1 VKDGV
6 VVILWRVLS
15 LEPGSLL
22 RGGGVVAVVD
32 VVHGVYQHKS
42 VHSHRLFLF
51 QFVTA
56 LFLRL
61 QSRIRRIARE

>member
-1 VKDGV
+1 MKDGV

-15 LEPGSLL
+15 PELGSLL
-22 RGGGVVAVVD
+22 RGGGVVAVD
-32 VVHGVYQHKS
+32 VANGVYQRQS

-61 QSRIRRIARE
+61 LFRIRRIAQG